1 MLSNI
6 SISARVGEDVMF
18 DLSWFMVCLDGFFID
33 DRREMGSRGNYG
45 YGGVRLGTDGS
56 PQYWV

>member
-6 SISARVGEDVMF
+6 SISARVRM
-18 DLSWFMVCLDGFFID
+18 SCSIFMVCLDGFFID